1 MPRTVTIYR
10 GLLTTFLAVVIMLSV
25 AILAVTIFGV
35 RHAIETLAVDL
46 IRGTTNEAEEKLRRF
61 FTPAQ
66 RGLAVARAWG
76 EAGLLPI
83 EQPDE
88 INAALMPLLREFPQI
103 TSVLVADRRGRE
115 NMLLRLG
122 DTWKNRRTRVDLWG
136 AKSQWAEWDDDGVKS
151 VEWRELGY
159 DPRFRPW
166 FEGAIQTEG
175 EVHWT
180 SPYIFFTT
188 KDPGITASVSFEAAD
203 GVTRVVG
210 FDLMLRDISAF
221 TSSVS
226 AGPLAK
232 VFVMTDDDRI
242 VGLPA
247 HPRFQDDQA
256 QKAALLSAPVELEL
270 PVVTDALLALAASD
284 TPDVPVRFRGSDGS
298 WWWGA
303 DRRFALGPERFLKL
317 VVTVP
322 EALLLREVR
331 QIRLWVV
338 GVTFA
343 VIAFALWRSR
353 VLARRFS
360 RPIEALARESG
371 RIAQGDLEQKETIET
386 EFKEVRRLAQAHD
399 HMRTALRTL
408 LKLER
413 DLQIARQIQQGT
425 FPDSLP
431 RVDGFQLAAWS
442 EPADQ
447 TGGDT
452 YDLVGVRHAE
462 TGDIILTGEQPE
474 RTVLLLA
481 DATGH
486 GVGPALSVTQVR
498 AMLRMAVR
506 SGLGLEAI
514 LRYLNQQ
521 LCEDLSE
528 GRFVTAWLA
537 ELSPTERSV
546 RYFSAAQ
553 GPLLHYVAAT
563 RTVELLKPN
572 SPPLGI
578 IEQLDFVLPA
588 PIVMQPGD
596 LFACISDGIFEA
608 HNARRELFDIARVV
622 ELIERNHMESA
633 DEILERLRQAVD
645 AFVAGTSAED
655 DLTAVLI
662 KCL

>member
-10 GLLTTFLAVVIMLSV
+10 GLLTTFLAVVMILSG
-25 AILAVTIFGV
+25 AILAITIFGV
-35 RHAIETLAVDL
+35 RHAIETLAVEL
-46 IRGTTNEAEEKLRRF
+46 IRGTTNEAEERLRRF

-83 EQPDE
+83 EQPDT
-88 INAALMPLLREFPQI
+88 INAALMPMLREFPQI

-115 NMLLRLG
+115 NMLLRIG

-136 AKSQWAEWDDDGVKS
+136 TSSQWAEWDDDGVPS

-159 DPRFRPW
+159 DPRVRPW
-166 FEGAIQTEG
+166 FEGAIDAEG
-175 EVHWT
+175 GVHWT
-180 SPYIFFTT
+180 SPYTFFTT

-203 GVTRVVG
+203 GITRVVG

-221 TSSVS
+221 TSSMS
-226 AGPLAK
+226 AGPLGR

-247 HPRFQDDQA
+247 HPRFQDDEA
-256 QKAALLSAPVELEL
+256 QKAALLSTPAELEL
-270 PVVTDALLALAASD
+270 PLVTDVLQALAASSTLD
-284 TPDVPVRFRGSDGS
+284 APLRFSGEGGS

-303 DRRFALGPERFLKL
+303 GRRFSLGPDRHLKL
-317 VVTVP
+317 VVAVS
-322 EALLLREVR
+322 EAELLREVR
-331 QIRLWVV
+331 QSQVWIVV
-338 GVTFA
+338 VTLV

-360 RPIEALARESG
+360 QPIEALARESG
-371 RIAQGDLEQKETIET
+371 RIARGELDQPETIET
-386 EFKEVRRLAQAHD
+386 EFKEVQRLTHAHD
-399 HMRTALRTL
+399 RMRAALRTL

-462 TGDIILTGEQPE
+462 TGDIILTDQRPE
-474 RTVLLLA
+474 RALLLVA

-506 SGLGLEAI
+506 SGLGLEAM
-514 LRYLNQQ
+514 LRNLNQQ

-553 GPLLHYVAAT
+553 GPLLHYVLET
-563 RTVELLKPN
+563 GTVELLKPDA
-572 SPPLGI
+572 PPLGI
-578 IEQLDFVLPA
+578 FEELDIVLPP
-588 PIVMQPGD
+588 PIGMQPGD

-608 HNARRELFDIARVV
+608 RNARRELFDTARVI
-622 ELIERNHMESA
+622 ELLERNHSA
-633 DEILERLRQAVD
+633 SAEEILERLRQAVD
-645 AFVAGTSAED
+645 AFTAGTPAED

-662 KCL
+662 KCV